1 MVVLAPR
8 ARTDNM
14 QFLQQE
20 FRFTGAS
27 PELREF
33 SRKSQSPAENWN
45 LSELRCFGRTARH
58 HRLVNC
64 ALVAAV
70 FHILVSLCSSNAHSL
85 NRHQLRH
92 FHQPE
97 TTTPQSTHSVSV
109 SPFTLLHTHLDGPAE
124 QNSRRKTFSPTGKF
138 PFVSYPKKWLYVPA
152 TVTGSATT
160 GVPKFEVLN
169 GKSNFV
175 GRARPENH
183 STPKKEVS
191 SACLFPLGFKPE
203 RNMSPFR
210 HRRSAGCFSGL
221 FPTRAPAFTFV
232 KPSASPAFLGRSL
245 SQSSLRM
252 KKPLSPL
259 FRKQPAS
266 DEAYS
271 LCTRLHFS
279 SRKSGLEGTTLS
291 HRFWKR
297 PSAIKN
303 CVADLRCDETAP
315 VAASRSQK
323 STWTSSPND
332 NCHGSSP
339 SRRFAFDPPG
349 GLLSAAPMMDYTNRH
364 WRRLMSL
371 MSRRLTLY
379 TEMVS
384 VPPAPCESPDSYQDL
399 PFSVKRKLWEE
410 AGSLASVPND
420 VVLQVG
426 VGSVQS
432 ATAVARALNE
442 LSVDREHAEPVTRMR
457 GKRTFLVNL
466 NCGCPSPRVAKGSFG
481 LILMEDP
488 KRVAE
493 MCQILVDGANNREG
507 QKGCSL
513 DVMGNS
519 ARGDTKDRA
528 VHTNDSP
535 AIDSIA
541 VSVKCRVG
549 IEEDKQFL
557 RSGSS
562 PLSRATTSYSSSSCT
577 YDKLAQFVGA
587 VVEASPVRHFIIHA
601 RPGILVGK
609 LSPKQNLQIPQRRP
623 EWVYRLCSDFPTV
636 SFTFNGGVKSFQNA
650 EEHLLN
656 TNDRLAGIMVGRDML
671 ERPWYWGSHADAFIT
686 AQEQRRGMRSNSTI
700 DGSMEKAK
708 ANLAGDNRR
717 KVKADLGTVE
727 GTVSRAQRWRTES
740 CATQRIMERV
750 TRSEVV
756 ERYACYADEVEKTDR
771 LRCTSNEQE
780 TGRSGNG
787 KATRGG
793 QMILNSRAWLL
804 KPLLNMFAGEPGSRA
819 FKQRLQ
825 AACGSP
831 ESFHVGQS
839 ESSAE
844 DGLRIG
850 RGEVPSGE
858 DSRQV
863 VVSKASGLR
872 FPRQVSTGEI
882 IRQSLEVIPTGVLHS
897 QPEWDFWHAGVVSF
911 LPETVKPT

>member
-8 ARTDNM
+8 ARTHNM
-14 QFLQQE
+14 QSLQQE
-20 FRFTGAS
+20 FCFTGAS
-27 PELREF
+27 PELGEF
-33 SRKSQSPAENWN
+33 SRKSRWPTGNRN
-45 LSELRCFGRTARH
+45 LSELRCFGRTGRC
-58 HRLVNC
+58 HRLLDC
-64 ALVAAV
+64 AFVAAV
-70 FHILVSLCSSNAHSL
+70 FHTLVSVCSSNAHSL
-85 NRHQLRH
+85 NHHQLRR

-97 TTTPQSTHSVSV
+97 ATTPQSTHAVSA
-109 SPFTLLHTHLDGPAE
+109 SPFALLHTHLDGPTQ
-124 QNSRRKTFSPTGKF
+124 QNSTRKTFSPTSKF
-138 PFVSYPKKWLYVPA
+138 PFVSYPKKWLYLPA
-152 TVTGSATT
+152 TVTDSATP

-169 GKSNFV
+169 GKNNFV
-175 GRARPENH
+175 GHARPANH
-183 STPKKEVS
+183 STPKKGVS
-191 SACLFPLGFKPE
+191 SACLFSLGFKPE
-203 RNMSPFR
+203 RNVSPFR
-210 HRRSAGCFSGL
+210 HRRSAGCSSGI
-221 FPTRAPAFTFV
+221 FPTQASAFTFV
-232 KPSASPAFLGRSL
+232 KPSVSPALLERRL

-259 FRKQPAS
+259 FQKQPAS

-279 SRKSGLEGTTLS
+279 SCKSGLEGTTLS

-297 PSAIKN
+297 HYAIKN
-303 CVADLRCDETAP
+303 CVTDLRCDEAAP
-315 VAASRSQK
+315 VATSRSHK

-339 SRRFAFDPPG
+339 SRCFAFDPSG

-364 WRRLMSL
+364 WRRLISL

-379 TEMVS
+379 TEMVP
-384 VPPAPCESPDSYQDL
+384 VPPAPCESLDSSQDL
-399 PFSVKRKLWEE
+399 PFSVKRKLLEE

-426 VGSVQS
+426 VGSAQS
-432 ATAVARALNE
+432 ATAVARVLNE
-442 LSVDREHAEPVTRMR
+442 FSVERDHAEPVTRMR

-507 QKGCSL
+507 QKRCSL
-513 DVMGNS
+513 DVMGKS
-519 ARGDTKDRA
+519 ARGNTKDRT

-535 AIDSIA
+535 ETDSVA

-562 PLSRATTSYSSSSCT
+562 PISRATTPYSSSSCT
-577 YDKLAQFVGA
+577 YDKLAEFVGT
-587 VVEASPVRHFIIHA
+587 VVETSPVRHFIIHA

-656 TNDRLAGIMVGRDML
+656 TNDKLAGIMVGRDML

-700 DGSMEKAK
+700 EGSMGKSNAT
-708 ANLAGDNRR
+708 LAGDNRR

-727 GTVSRAQRWRTES
+727 VTVSRAQRWMTEP
-740 CATQRIMERV
+740 CETQRIMERV
-750 TRSEVV
+750 TRAEVL
-756 ERYACYADEVEKTDR
+756 ERYACYVDEVEKTDR
-771 LRCTSNEQE
+771 LRCTSDEQE
-780 TGRSGNG
+780 TGRSGNR
-787 KATRGG
+787 KATSGG
-793 QMILNSRAWLL
+793 QMILNSRASLL

-825 AACGSP
+825 AACGNP

-839 ESSAE
+839 ESSDE
-844 DGLRIG
+844 DGLHKG
-850 RGEVPSGE
+850 RGEVSSGE
-858 DSRQV
+858 YSRQV
-863 VVSKASGLR
+863 VASNASGLR
-872 FPRQVSTGEI
+872 FPRQESTGEI
-882 IRQSLEVIPTGVLHS
+882 IRQTLEVIPTGILHS